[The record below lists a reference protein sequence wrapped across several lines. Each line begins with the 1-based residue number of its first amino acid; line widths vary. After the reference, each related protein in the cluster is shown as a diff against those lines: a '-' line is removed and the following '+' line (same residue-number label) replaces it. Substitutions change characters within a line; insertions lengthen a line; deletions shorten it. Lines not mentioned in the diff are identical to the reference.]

1 MAGIE
6 NHYALLDCG
15 IGDGAFRIDYFE
27 TAMKRELRGTRV
39 TVAGMGK
46 SGLSALRLLIREGAI
61 VRAVDN
67 RPIEKLGPAGEEL
80 KKLGIELLPQTRES
94 FVGAELIVL
103 APGVPVDLPE
113 LADARALRVPI
124 IGEVELAAPYL
135 KGPVIGIT
143 GSNGKTTTTAMTG
156 HILRNS
162 NIPVQVGGNIG
173 TPLTELIDSSLE
185 EQWNVLELSSFQLE
199 TIYSFRAQIGV
210 ALNVTPDHLDRHHT
224 MEQYAAAK
232 ARLFETQTSGDYAVL
247 NADDPI
253 SVSFV
258 AKTKA
263 HLYWFS
269 LTGPVMPG
277 VWLREGVIELDG
289 HPVLKA
295 EEVPLRGVH
304 NLQNTMAAT
313 AAAHLAGAKRN
324 EIANAIRTFPGVEH
338 RLEFVRE
345 LNGVKYYN
353 DSKATN
359 VDATEKA
366 IDAFS
371 GGLWI
376 ILGGKDKNSD
386 YTVLREKLQAKAK
399 GILLIGAA
407 AAIIEQQ
414 LKNDGLP
421 LIQSGTLEA
430 AVQRAASE
438 ATPGDTVLLAP
449 ACASFDQFENY
460 EHRGRVFKSAVNA
473 L

>member
-1 MAGIE
+1 
-6 NHYALLDCG
+6 
-15 IGDGAFRIDYFE
+15 
-27 TAMKRELRGTRV
+27 
-39 TVAGMGK
+39 
-46 SGLSALRLLIREGAI
+46 
-61 VRAVDN
+61 
-67 RPIEKLGPAGEEL
+67 
-80 KKLGIELLPQTRES
+80 
-94 FVGAELIVL
+94 
-103 APGVPVDLPE
+103 
-113 LADARALRVPI
+113 
-124 IGEVELAAPYL
+124 
-135 KGPVIGIT
+135 
-143 GSNGKTTTTAMTG
+143 
-156 HILRNS
+156 
-162 NIPVQVGGNIG
+162 
-173 TPLTELIDSSLE
+173 
-185 EQWNVLELSSFQLE
+185 
-199 TIYSFRAQIGV
+199 
-210 ALNVTPDHLDRHHT
+210 
-224 MEQYAAAK
+224 
-232 ARLFETQTSGDYAVL
+232 
-247 NADDPI
+247 
-253 SVSFV
+253 
-258 AKTKA
+258 
-263 HLYWFS
+263 
-269 LTGPVMPG
+269 
-277 VWLREGVIELDG
+277 
-289 HPVLKA
+289 LKA

-313 AAAHLAGAKRN
+313 AAAHLAGAKRD

-386 YTVLREKLQAKAK
+386 YTVLRGKLAAKAK

-414 LKNDGLP
+414 LKSDGLP

-438 ATPGDTVLLAP
+438 AKPGDTVLLAP